1 MYIVY
6 NFFRMNAQQNHEL
19 HKHLDNFEEL
29 VSILSV
35 HKAIIEDSV
44 NLMNPET
51 SNLVFVRCTITRK

>member
-1 MYIVY
+1 
-6 NFFRMNAQQNHEL
+6 MNAQQSHEL

-35 HKAIIEDSV
+35 NKAIIEHSV

-51 SNLVFVRCTITRK
+51 GNLVFVRCTITRK